1 LTNRG
6 LGARHADV
14 QRLRALARDRHARH
28 TEHAFLLEGPRLL
41 DAALER
47 GAPLEAVY
55 LGYGARPA
63 FGPLVERVVAAGI
76 PVRDLREGVLEKVGM
91 TRTPQPVLAVA
102 RMLTNA
108 AELPAHGDILVAVDV
123 ADPGNLG
130 TVLRS
135 AEAAGVTT
143 VLVAGDS
150 VDVYNPKVVRASAG
164 ALLGLTIVEHDH
176 ATDALDAAHTAGR
189 RTVGTA
195 TRGGDP
201 ITTLDPATPIALV
214 VGNEARGVD
223 PTLTDRLDTIVT
235 IPMHPPAESLNV
247 AMAATVVLFE
257 RDRQHRTHP
266 LADAGAAP

>member
-108 AELPAHGDILVAVDV
+108 AELPAHGEILVAVDV

-130 TVLRS
+130 TIIRS
-135 AEAAGVTT
+135 AEAAGAAAVVVTG
-143 VLVAGDS
+143 AS
-150 VDVYNPKVVRASAG
+150 VDPYNPKTVRSSAG
-164 ALLGLTIVEHDH
+164 AILGLPLVEQPDP
-176 ATDALDAAHTAGR
+176 AAALDELHAGGR
-189 RTVGTA
+189 HTVGTA
-195 TRGGDP
+195 ATGGRDSD
-201 ITTLDPATPIALV
+201 TLDVTTPIALV
-214 VGNEARGVD
+214 VGNEAHG
-223 PTLTDRLDTIVT
+223 LTPDVQSRLDEIVT
-235 IPMHPPAESLNV
+235 IPMHGAADSLNV
-247 AMAATVVLFE
+247 AMAATVLLFAL
-257 RDRQHRTHP
+257 DRRRTRTATGP
-266 LADAGAAP
+266 AR